1 MKTDTPGEGI
11 RALPHA
17 ASEPCAKRLPI
28 GLWLLIV
35 GAAFA
40 CQNGTPERSDA
51 TTPHSSASET
61 PVTATPSD
69 SLRLWLDVS
78 AEVRAGEPVPITL
91 RAENITERSRD
102 LYLTGRTIAFDLT
115 VTNEDGAVIWRRLED
130 EVIPAILRLETLEP
144 GETLSLDDTW
154 EQRSND
160 GEPVA
165 PGTYTVRGEILT
177 EEEPL
182 VTPEVALRITGG

>member
-1 MKTDTPGEGI
+1 MKTHDPGEGVDV
-11 RALPHA
+11 LPRPV
-17 ASEPCAKRLPI
+17 SEPCGKGHLI
-28 GLWLLIV
+28 GLCLLLA
-35 GAAFA
+35 GAASA
-40 CQNGTPERSDA
+40 CQNGTPEGSDV
-51 TTPHSSASET
+51 TPQPSASET
-61 PVTATPSD
+61 AVAATPSD
-69 SLRLWLDVS
+69 SLRLWLDAP

-91 RAENITERSRD
+91 RAENITERSLD

-115 VTNEDGAVIWRRLED
+115 VTDEDGAVVWRRLED

-144 GETLSLDDTW
+144 GETLELEDTW

-165 PGTYTVRGEILT
+165 PGAYTVRGEILT

-182 VTPEVALRITGG
+182 VTPEAPLRIAGD

>member
-1 MKTDTPGEGI
+1 MKTHDPGEGV
-11 RALPHA
+11 RVLPRP
-17 ASEPCAKRLPI
+17 ASEPCGK
-28 GLWLLIV
+28 IV
-35 GAAFA
+35 GLCLLLVGVVSA
-40 CQNGTPERSDA
+40 CQNGPPEGSDVTPQ
-51 TTPHSSASET
+51 PSASET
-61 PVTATPSD
+61 AVAATPSD
-69 SLRLWLDVS
+69 SLRLWLDIP
-78 AEVRAGEPVPITL
+78 AEVRAGEPVAITL
-91 RAENITERSRD
+91 RVENITERSLD
-102 LYLTGRTIAFDLT
+102 LYLTGRTIAFDLA
-115 VTNEDGAVIWRRLED
+115 VTDEDGAVVWRRLGD

-182 VTPEVALRITGG
+182 VTPEVPLRVTGG